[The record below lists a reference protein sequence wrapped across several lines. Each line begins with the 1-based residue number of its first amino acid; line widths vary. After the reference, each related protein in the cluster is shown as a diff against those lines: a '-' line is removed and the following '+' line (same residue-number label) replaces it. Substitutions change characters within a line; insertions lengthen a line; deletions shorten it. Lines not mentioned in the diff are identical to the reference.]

1 LQGGRILDSLCTLL
15 LSHDGL
21 LLLQGK
27 VSPALLQG
35 KVSPA
40 ASPVLPLQF
49 LVWFGLYFSGL
60 RYRPLN
66 LMLVVFFFYR
76 LLHSL
81 YRQVHLFDHIKVL
94 CNCVLHIPVVNML
107 VQTVDFSHVLLL
119 CHFFVTIVF
128 A

>member
-40 ASPVLPLQF
+40 ASPALLLQF

-66 LMLVVFFFYR
+66 LMLVVFCLQTATFF
-76 LLHSL
+76 
-81 YRQVHLFDHIKVL
+81 
-94 CNCVLHIPVVNML
+94 
-107 VQTVDFSHVLLL
+107 VQTSA
-119 CHFFVTIVF
+119 FV
-128 A
+128 